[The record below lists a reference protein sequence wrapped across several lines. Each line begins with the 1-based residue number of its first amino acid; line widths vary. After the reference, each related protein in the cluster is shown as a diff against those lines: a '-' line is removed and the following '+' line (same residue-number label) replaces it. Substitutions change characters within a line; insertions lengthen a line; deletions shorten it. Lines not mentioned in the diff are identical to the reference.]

1 MRRYLVLAIGVCIA
15 AGCISNDR
23 SLLINGATGFKEDCT
38 INASETDFLVA
49 GTLDIAPAY
58 GPNFPLV
65 YYNAF
70 KVQNFL
76 YSTSGESLDSNKV
89 LVEWVRVRL
98 EWLRGKNI
106 ADPQLQLDL
115 NAIAAT
121 PEQSFPLSG
130 VIDSGS
136 DGKPGTSWI
145 TMKLLDSVDGDVRS
159 PGYLLS
165 DFFANPDN
173 VTYASNLILGLHIQ
187 VEGTTTGG
195 QNITSNEFI
204 FPVQFCYGCL
214 AAGRNGSVPVYM
226 CCQDTP
232 SLTDDYFPYC
242 GGIQDAKPT
251 CEDCDSTTP

>member
-1 MRRYLVLAIGVCIA
+1 MRTYLVLAIGVCIA

-38 INASETDFLVA
+38 ANTSETSFLVT
-49 GTLDIAPAY
+49 GVLDVAPAY

-65 YYNAF
+65 YYNTF
-70 KVQNFL
+70 KIQNFL

-89 LVEWVRVRL
+89 MLEWVRVRL

-106 ADPQLQLDL
+106 ADPNLQSDMNLVV
-115 NAIAAT
+115 AT

-130 VIDSGS
+130 MIDSGNE
-136 DGKPGTSWI
+136 GKAGTAWVP
-145 TMKLLDSVDGDVRS
+145 MKLIDSVDGDNNS
-159 PGYLLS
+159 PGLRLM
-165 DFFANPDN
+165 DLFANPDN
-173 VTYASNLILGLHIQ
+173 AIYASNLVLGLHIQ

-195 QNITSNEFI
+195 QNIISNEFI
-204 FPVQFCYGCL
+204 FPLEFCYGCL
-214 AAGRNGSVPVYM
+214 AADRNGNVPVYM

-242 GGIQDAKPT
+242 GGIQDVKPA
-251 CEDCDSTTP
+251 CKGCDSTTP